1 MAGTVDESGLPRQAI
16 EIYGLRKVYRQRNGR
31 SVEALKG
38 IDLAIPRGVIFG
50 LLGPNGAG
58 KSTLINIL
66 AGLARKTEGRVV
78 VWGVDLD
85 QDPRGVRASIGVVPQ
100 ELIVDPFFTPR
111 EALDIQA
118 GYYGVPRRMRR
129 TEAVLQ
135 AVGLLDQAEA
145 DARSLSGGMRRRL
158 LIAKALV
165 HSPPIVILDE
175 PTAGVDVELRD
186 QLWAHV
192 RSLNAEGA
200 TILLTTH
207 YLEEAEALCEEIAII
222 DHGALIARDT
232 TRALVERIDRKR
244 LSITLGDD
252 LAALPAALKG
262 LGLSLET
269 PRRLALTY
277 HRRTLRI
284 DAVLEAVRAT
294 GLVIADLSTEESD
307 LEDVFRELTRS
318 ARPDAQSRRL

>member
-1 MAGTVDESGLPRQAI
+1 MAA
-16 EIYGLRKVYRQRNGR
+16 
-31 SVEALKG
+31 
-38 IDLAIPRGVIFG
+38 RGCRI
-50 LLGPNGAG
+50 
-58 KSTLINIL
+58 
-66 AGLARKTEGRVV
+66 
-78 VWGVDLD
+78 
-85 QDPRGVRASIGVVPQ
+85 
-100 ELIVDPFFTPR
+100 DPFFTPR

-129 TEAVLQ
+129 TEAVLR

-262 LGLSLET
+262 LGLPLET

-284 DAVLEAVRAT
+284 DAVLEAVRAA

>member
-118 GYYGVPRRMRR
+118 GYYGVPRAERR

-269 PRRLALTY
+269 PRRLALSY

>member
-129 TEAVLQ
+129 TEAVLR